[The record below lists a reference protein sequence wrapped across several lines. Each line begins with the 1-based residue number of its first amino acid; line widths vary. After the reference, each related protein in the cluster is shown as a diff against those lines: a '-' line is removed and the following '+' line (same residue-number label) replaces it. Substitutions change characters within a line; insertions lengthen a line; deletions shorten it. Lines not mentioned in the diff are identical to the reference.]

1 MPRGKRISPEQ
12 VVINLRPIEV
22 ELAKGDS
29 IDLMLDRDP
38 FGGKEASSGDVISRT
53 YGFAGG
59 VAEEDGWLTQFG
71 ARYYADAIGRFVS
84 PDAYFLESPEK
95 CVASPVECNLYSYAK
110 NNPLQYRDPS
120 GEFALPLI
128 GAAIGLGSFA
138 YQTYQEHKAEQ
149 AAAAYEAATGLPS
162 PMGISELSDPVTD
175 ALIGGAAGKIAQKGV
190 SAAKSIVS
198 RSHIPTPHQGQ
209 KLYRVYGGDSGPN
222 GASWTPMNPNK
233 SKNFRMESGLP
244 SGKESGAINEGRF
257 VIEGTLKNPDSVVLS
272 RPAKALDG
280 NPGGAPEY
288 IIPNPIESGA
298 VSVDNVSG
306 VNPEF

>member
-1 MPRGKRISPEQ
+1 
-12 VVINLRPIEV
+12 
-22 ELAKGDS
+22 
-29 IDLMLDRDP
+29 MLDRDP
-38 FGGKEASSGDVISRT
+38 FGGKAASSGDVTSRT

-162 PMGISELSDPVTD
+162 PMGISESNDPVTD
-175 ALIGGAAGKIAQKGV
+175 ALIGGVAGKILQKGA
-190 SAAKSIVS
+190 SALNSMSKLSQA
-198 RSHIPTPHQGQ
+198 RSARDNLAREVGGFSGKKGQRPATVTGGYNTKTGQVGAACSGGGNCAETNLVKQLGGNKGDVRFTEAVRPRPEPTPLKEVPVCNNCETDFG
-209 KLYRVYGGDSGPN
+209 RGSFPDN
-222 GASWTPMNPNK
+222 TTFK
-233 SKNFRMESGLP
+233 SD
-244 SGKESGAINEGRF
+244 I
-257 VIEGTLKNPDSVVLS
+257 D
-272 RPAKALDG
+272 
-280 NPGGAPEY
+280 
-288 IIPNPIESGA
+288 
-298 VSVDNVSG
+298 
-306 VNPEF
+306 